1 MWVGSVVETDRWS
14 ANPACGRECSFHA
27 LLEDYLWP
35 LSDGRGGYNC
45 AEIRQLIKHLK
56 INEGVLMLPLPAC
69 RRNVFNYV

>member
-1 MWVGSVVETDRWS
+1 MVETDLWS
-14 ANPACGRECSFHA
+14 ARPVCGRKCSFHV

-35 LSDGRGGYNC
+35 LSDGRGCPNC

-56 INEGVLMLPLPAC
+56 INEGILMLPPPAW